1 MNSLCEEV
9 SLLRENKEYRRR
21 VDKRPGI
28 YRWWFEEEVAR
39 KLLDKAF
46 HDAVDYSRIDVRT
59 IGCKRYL
66 ALYFGISKDM
76 RGRFKWHACQHHS
89 ASTVKHGTLSTL
101 RHTLCA
107 LLGVD
112 MSAGEGCV
120 NSFMDTNCLWEWE
133 YVGSQQEA
141 EDREK
146 KELSTVYY
154 PLNIQNNKAVSKELI
169 QRLKKLRKRCKK

>member
-1 MNSLCEEV
+1 MNPLCETV
-9 SLLRENKEYRRR
+9 SLLRQEYPHRI
-21 VDKRPGI
+21 DKCPGI
-28 YRWWFEEEVAR
+28 YRWWFEEAAAR

-46 HDAVDYSRIDVRT
+46 HDSVDYSRIAVRT
-59 IGCKRYL
+59 IDGKRYL

-120 NSFMDTNCLWEWE
+120 NSFMDTNGLWEWE

-146 KELSTVYY
+146 KELSLVYY

-169 QRLKKLRKRCKK
+169 QRLKELRRQCRK